1 MEQELSEALPKVD
14 DNDAYRE
21 DRRLLPSRA
30 ERCLCFHRTISD
42 LSQFLDR
49 AKVGKFINLMPN
61 TNCIDVKTNQS
72 AWRLRNAVRAMLSN
86 DAVFH
91 ESVSWCDPEGVD
103 AHAHADY
110 LERMCDEFYTR
121 ARDMVDQ
128 QMTRRESVVSDPF
141 YDDIVQ
147 NWHIARQYCDTF
159 IGRDALL
166 ERIQRY
172 IVKDTNQALVIHG
185 DTGTGRSGLRTTQR
199 KRQSVDIQY
208 STQIGLDNTNALQ
221 TSHLYRTN
229 TKNTGFSKC
238 VVITLTMLLQQPFI
252 FNITL
257 TLSNNP

>member
-1 MEQELSEALPKVD
+1 MTFTKGVRLFPAVEQELSEALPKVD
-14 DNDAYRE
+14 DSDAYRE
-21 DRRLLPSRA
+21 DRRLLASRA

-42 LSQFLDR
+42 LTQFLDR

-86 DAVFH
+86 DSVFH

-103 AHAHADY
+103 ARAHADY
-110 LERMCDEFYTR
+110 LERMCDEFYNR

-128 QMTRRESVVSDPF
+128 QMTRRDNVVSDAF

-147 NWHIARQYCDTF
+147 NWHIARHYCETF

-185 DTGTGRSGLRTTQR
+185 DTGTGRP
-199 KRQSVDIQY
+199 KH
-208 STQIGLDNTNALQ
+208 NNE
-221 TSHLYRTN
+221 
-229 TKNTGFSKC
+229 
-238 VVITLTMLLQQPFI
+238 
-252 FNITL
+252 
-257 TLSNNP
+257 SNNHWIYSIILAQRWFE